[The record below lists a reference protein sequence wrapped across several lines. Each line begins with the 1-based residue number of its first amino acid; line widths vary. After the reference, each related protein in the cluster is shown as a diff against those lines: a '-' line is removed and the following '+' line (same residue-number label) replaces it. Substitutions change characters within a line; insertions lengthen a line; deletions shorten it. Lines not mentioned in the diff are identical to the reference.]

1 MRIRRFCYGTRLDVD
16 DVVISAPRW
25 GNLSTVF
32 SPARILPALGL
43 VALALVPKIAAAQP
57 VQSGEVLVR
66 VETPLGNID
75 LAVDTQHAPATAGNF
90 LKYVDAKLYDGGRFH
105 RATRPDNYVPQLPD
119 RPPFQIVQADIN
131 PERSTE
137 RFAAIPLER
146 TTTTNLA
153 HKAGTLSMPR
163 GAAADSATSGF
174 VICLEDTPSLDFGS
188 KRYPDGQ
195 GFAAF
200 GRVVNGLD
208 VVRRIQQQ
216 PTNKD
221 ADTPM
226 GRQTLTSPVTITR
239 VSRIQ

>member
-1 MRIRRFCYGTRLDVD
+1 MKRIPLIFLQ
-16 DVVISAPRW
+16 IF
-25 GNLSTVF
+25 L
-32 SPARILPALGL
+32 ALGFGGI
-43 VALALVPKIAAAQP
+43 VAAQTAATSGDVP
-57 VQSGEVLVR
+57 VR
-66 VETPLGNID
+66 IETALGNID
-75 LAVDTQHAPATAGNF
+75 IIVDTTHAPVTAANF

-131 PERSTE
+131 PDRAGE
-137 RFAAIPLER
+137 RFPAIPLER
-146 TTTTNLA
+146 TTATGLT

-163 GAAADSATSGF
+163 GAEADSARSGF

-200 GRVVNGLD
+200 GRVVKGLD

-216 PTNKD
+216 PVKAQALD
-221 ADTPM
+221 P
-226 GRQTLTSPVTITR
+226 PVTITR
-239 VSRIQ
+239 MFRLP

>member
-1 MRIRRFCYGTRLDVD
+1 
-16 DVVISAPRW
+16 
-25 GNLSTVF
+25 VF
-32 SPARILPALGL
+32 STARICGL
-43 VALALVPKIAAAQP
+43 IFLLALALVAPVSGAQD
-57 VQSGEVLVR
+57 EIMVR
-66 VETPLGNID
+66 IETTLGNID
-75 LAVDTQHAPATAGNF
+75 IAVDTKHAPITAANF
-90 LKYVDAKLYDGGRFH
+90 LKYVDGQFYDGGRFH

-131 PERSTE
+131 GQRSKDK
-137 RFAAIPLER
+137 FPPIPLER
-146 TTTTNLA
+146 TTATGLA

-188 KRYPDGQ
+188 KRYPDGE

-200 GRVVNGLD
+200 GRVVKGLD

-221 ADTPM
+221 AETAM
-226 GRQTLTSPVTITR
+226 GKQSLMPPITISR
-239 VSRIQ
+239 MSRIPASAEASAFAEATADKTAGKQ

>member
-1 MRIRRFCYGTRLDVD
+1 MKRIPLIFLQ
-16 DVVISAPRW
+16 I
-25 GNLSTVF
+25 F
-32 SPARILPALGL
+32 
-43 VALALVPKIAAAQP
+43 LAFGFGGIVAAQTAATGGDVP
-57 VQSGEVLVR
+57 VR
-66 VETPLGNID
+66 IETALGNID
-75 LAVDTQHAPATAGNF
+75 IIVDTTHAPVTAANF

-131 PERSTE
+131 PDRAGE
-137 RFAAIPLER
+137 RFPAIPLER
-146 TTTTNLA
+146 TTATGLT

-163 GAAADSATSGF
+163 GAEADSARSGF

-216 PTNKD
+216 PVKAQALD
-221 ADTPM
+221 P
-226 GRQTLTSPVTITR
+226 PVTITR
-239 VSRIQ
+239 MFRLP